1 MKIKIC
7 GCNASVAYLFSK
19 QANDNFYSI
28 RIGEKLDTF
37 DIITKP
43 DAVGLCETRVVL
55 TYINKRDYLVRKTSY
70 ITLEYSQFDRIAI
83 DGITTKKEV

>member
-7 GCNASVAYLFSK
+7 GCNASVVYLFLK

-28 RIGEKLDTF
+28 RRGEKLDTF

-55 TYINKRDYLVRKTSY
+55 TYINTHDYIARKTSY
-70 ITLEYSQFDRIAI
+70 ITLEYSHFDRVAI